1 MPYTV
6 RCKGTEMTYTQ
17 KVIKRE
23 VTLTMFK
30 FGVSSALEV
39 ENVTPEQRIA
49 WIKEELAILEE
60 KLNTITKDY
69 HATDTVGD
77 PFVGIEAK

>member
-6 RCKGTEMTYTQ
+6 RCKGIEMTYTQ

-49 WIKEELAILEE
+49 WITEELAKLEA
-60 KLNTITKDY
+60 KLNIITKDY
-69 HATDTVGD
+69 HTNDEIGD

>member
-1 MPYTV
+1 
-6 RCKGTEMTYTQ
+6 MTYTQ
-17 KVIKRE
+17 KVIRRE
-23 VTLTMFK
+23 VTLTMFM

-49 WIKEELAILEE
+49 WIKEELAKLEE

-69 HATDTVGD
+69 HTNDEVGD
-77 PFVGIEAK
+77 PFAGIEVK

>member
-1 MPYTV
+1 
-6 RCKGTEMTYTQ
+6 MTYTS

-23 VTLTMFK
+23 VTLTMFM

-39 ENVTPEQRIA
+39 ENVTAEQRIA
-49 WIKEELAILEE
+49 WIKEELATLEE

-69 HATDTVGD
+69 HTNDEVVD
-77 PFVGIEAK
+77 PFARIEVK

>member
-1 MPYTV
+1 
-6 RCKGTEMTYTQ
+6 MTYTG

-30 FGVSSALEV
+30 FSVASALEV
-39 ENVTPEQRIA
+39 ENVTPEQRIS

-69 HATDTVGD
+69 HTNDEVGD
-77 PFVGIEAK
+77 PFAGIEVK

>member
-1 MPYTV
+1 MIYYS
-6 RCKGTEMTYTQ
+6 CKGIEMTYTS

-30 FGVSSALEV
+30 FSVSSALEV
-39 ENVTPEQRIA
+39 ENVTPEQRIE
-49 WIKEELAILEE
+49 WIKEELAKLEE

-69 HATDTVGD
+69 HTNDEVGD
-77 PFVGIEAK
+77 PFVGIEVK

>member
-6 RCKGTEMTYTQ
+6 RCKGIEMTYTG

-30 FGVSSALEV
+30 FSVSSALEV

-77 PFVGIEAK
+77 PFVGLEAK

>member
-1 MPYTV
+1 
-6 RCKGTEMTYTQ
+6 MTYTG

-77 PFVGIEAK
+77 PFVGLEAK

>member
-1 MPYTV
+1 
-6 RCKGTEMTYTQ
+6 MTYTQ

-30 FGVSSALEV
+30 FSVSSALEV

-49 WIKEELAILEE
+49 WITEELAKLEE
-60 KLNTITKDY
+60 KLNIITNDY
-69 HATDTVGD
+69 HAKDEVGD
-77 PFVGIEAK
+77 PFAVEVK

>member
-6 RCKGTEMTYTQ
+6 RCKGIEMTYTQ

-30 FGVSSALEV
+30 FSVTSALEV
-39 ENVTPEQRIA
+39 AHATPEQRIA
-49 WIKEELAILEE
+49 WITEELAKLEA
-60 KLNTITKDY
+60 KLNIITKDY
-69 HATDTVGD
+69 HTNDEIGD

>member
-1 MPYTV
+1 
-6 RCKGTEMTYTQ
+6 MTYTQ
-17 KVIKRE
+17 KVIRRE

-30 FGVSSALEV
+30 FSVSSALEV
-39 ENVTPEQRIA
+39 ENVTPEQRIS

-77 PFVGIEAK
+77 PFAGIEVK

>member
-6 RCKGTEMTYTQ
+6 RCKGIEMTYTG

-30 FGVSSALEV
+30 FSVSSALEV

>member
-1 MPYTV
+1 MIYYS
-6 RCKGTEMTYTQ
+6 CKGIEMTYTQ

-30 FGVSSALEV
+30 FSVTSALEV
-39 ENVTPEQRIA
+39 AHATPEQRIA
-49 WIKEELAILEE
+49 WITEELAKLEV

-69 HATDTVGD
+69 HTKDEIGD

>member
-1 MPYTV
+1 
-6 RCKGTEMTYTQ
+6 MTYTS

-23 VTLTMFK
+23 VTLTMFM

-69 HATDTVGD
+69 HATDIVGD
-77 PFVGIEAK
+77 PFVVIEVK

>member
-1 MPYTV
+1 
-6 RCKGTEMTYTQ
+6 MTYTS

-23 VTLTMFK
+23 VTLTMFM

-49 WIKEELAILEE
+49 WIKEELATLEE

-69 HATDTVGD
+69 HTNDEVGD
-77 PFVGIEAK
+77 PFAGIEVK

>member
-1 MPYTV
+1 
-6 RCKGTEMTYTQ
+6 MTYTG

-30 FGVSSALEV
+30 FSVSSALEV
-39 ENVTPEQRIA
+39 ENVTPEQRIE
-49 WIKEELAILEE
+49 WIKEELAKLEE

-69 HATDTVGD
+69 HTNDEVGD
-77 PFVGIEAK
+77 PFVGIEVK

>member
-1 MPYTV
+1 
-6 RCKGTEMTYTQ
+6 MTYTQ

-30 FGVSSALEV
+30 FSVSSALEV
-39 ENVTPEQRIA
+39 ENVTPEQRIS
-49 WIKEELAILEE
+49 WIKEELAILEQ

-77 PFVGIEAK
+77 PFVGIEEK

>member
-1 MPYTV
+1 MIYYS
-6 RCKGTEMTYTQ
+6 CKGIEMTYTG

-23 VTLTMFK
+23 VTLTMFM
-30 FGVSSALEV
+30 FGVSSALKV

-49 WIKEELAILEE
+49 WIEQELAMLEE

-77 PFVGIEAK
+77 PFVGIEVK

>member
-1 MPYTV
+1 
-6 RCKGTEMTYTQ
+6 MTYTQ

-30 FGVSSALEV
+30 FSVASALEV
-39 ENVTPEQRIA
+39 ENVTPEQRIS

>member
-6 RCKGTEMTYTQ
+6 RCKGIEMTYTS

-23 VTLTMFK
+23 VTLTMFM

>member
-1 MPYTV
+1 
-6 RCKGTEMTYTQ
+6 MTYTG

-30 FGVSSALEV
+30 FSVTSALEV
-39 ENVTPEQRIA
+39 QNATPEQRIA
-49 WIKEELAILEE
+49 WITEELAKLEA
-60 KLNTITKDY
+60 KLNIITKDY
-69 HATDTVGD
+69 HTNDEIGD

>member
-1 MPYTV
+1 MAYTV
-6 RCKGTEMTYTQ
+6 RCKGIEMTYTQ

-30 FGVSSALEV
+30 FSVTSALEV
-39 ENVTPEQRIA
+39 AHATPEQRIA
-49 WIKEELAILEE
+49 WITEELAKLEA
-60 KLNTITKDY
+60 KLNIITKDY
-69 HATDTVGD
+69 HTNDEIGD

>member
-6 RCKGTEMTYTQ
+6 RCKGIEMTYTQ

>member
-6 RCKGTEMTYTQ
+6 RCKGIEMTYTG

-30 FGVSSALEV
+30 FSVTSALEV
-39 ENVTPEQRIA
+39 ENATPEQRIA
-49 WIKEELAILEE
+49 WITEELAKLEA
-60 KLNTITKDY
+60 KLNIITKDY
-69 HATDTVGD
+69 HTNDEIGD

>member
-1 MPYTV
+1 MIYYS
-6 RCKGTEMTYTQ
+6 CKGIEMTYTG
-17 KVIKRE
+17 KVIRRE
-23 VTLTMFK
+23 VTLTMFM
-30 FGVSSALEV
+30 FGVSSALKV

-49 WIKEELAILEE
+49 WIEQELVMLEE

>member
-1 MPYTV
+1 MPYTTK
-6 RCKGTEMTYTQ
+6 CKGIEMTYTQ

-49 WIKEELAILEE
+49 WITEELAKLEE
-60 KLNTITKDY
+60 KLNIITKDY
-69 HATDTVGD
+69 HTNDEIGD

>member
-1 MPYTV
+1 MIYYS
-6 RCKGTEMTYTQ
+6 CKGIEMTYTG
-17 KVIKRE
+17 KVIRRE
-23 VTLTMFK
+23 VTLTMFM
-30 FGVSSALEV
+30 FGVSSALKV

-49 WIKEELAILEE
+49 WIEQELAMLEE

-77 PFVGIEAK
+77 PFVGIEVK

>member
-6 RCKGTEMTYTQ
+6 RCKGKEMTYTS

-23 VTLTMFK
+23 VTLTMFM

>member
-1 MPYTV
+1 
-6 RCKGTEMTYTQ
+6 MTYTG

-30 FGVSSALEV
+30 FGVSSALEA
-39 ENVTPEQRIA
+39 ENVTPEQRIQ

-69 HATDTVGD
+69 HVTDSVVD
-77 PFVGIEAK
+77 PFVGIEVK

>member
-1 MPYTV
+1 
-6 RCKGTEMTYTQ
+6 MTYTG

-30 FGVSSALEV
+30 IGVSSALEA
-39 ENVTPEQRIA
+39 ENATPEQRIQ

-77 PFVGIEAK
+77 PFVGIEVK

>member
-1 MPYTV
+1 
-6 RCKGTEMTYTQ
+6 MTYTG

-30 FGVSSALEV
+30 FSVASALEV
-39 ENVTPEQRIA
+39 ENVTPEQRIS

>member
-6 RCKGTEMTYTQ
+6 RCKGIEMTYTQ

-23 VTLTMFK
+23 VMLTMFK
-30 FGVSSALEV
+30 FSVSSALEV

-49 WIKEELAILEE
+49 WIKEELAKLEE
-60 KLNTITKDY
+60 HLNTITKDY

>member
-6 RCKGTEMTYTQ
+6 RCKGIEMTYEQ

-30 FGVSSALEV
+30 FSVSSALEV
-39 ENVTPEQRIA
+39 ENATPEQRIA
-49 WIKEELAILEE
+49 WIKEDLAKLEE
-60 KLNTITKDY
+60 KLNIITKDY
-69 HATDTVGD
+69 HAKDTVGD
-77 PFVGIEAK
+77 PFVGIEVK

>member
-1 MPYTV
+1 
-6 RCKGTEMTYTQ
+6 MTYTS

-23 VTLTMFK
+23 VTLTMFM